1 MAIKWGDI
9 TTTAWIVSLVIS
21 GAIVLLA
28 MPYMQD
34 LVGIVRLLWVVYT
47 NEWSGGW

>member
-1 MAIKWGDI
+1 MAITKLHI
-9 TTTAWIVSLVIS
+9 LVIV
-21 GAIVLLA
+21 GGILLIA

-47 NEWSGGW
+47 NEWTDGW